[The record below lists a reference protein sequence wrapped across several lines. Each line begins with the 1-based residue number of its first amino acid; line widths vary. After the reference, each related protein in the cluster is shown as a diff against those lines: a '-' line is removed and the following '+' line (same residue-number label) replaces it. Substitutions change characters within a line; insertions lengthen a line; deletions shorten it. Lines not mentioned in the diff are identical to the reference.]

1 MPFVPVA
8 GILVCLSLMVFL
20 PADTWIRLVVWM
32 LLGVDVYSRYGLRHS
47 HLEAGGA
54 GRRGAGLINVLG
66 LGLALL
72 CILTGFW
79 HQQTAGWESDKT
91 MLTVA
96 AVLGLIHLIYY
107 MLRVWRHAAPRHSVR

>member
-47 HLEAGGA
+47 HLGAGGA
-54 GRRGAGLINVLG
+54 RRRGAGFINVLG

-91 MLTVA
+91 MLTAA
-96 AVLGLIHLIYY
+96 AVLGLTHLIYY
-107 MLRVWRHAAPRHSVR
+107 MLRVWRHAAPRHSIR